1 MYLSTIR
8 SFFAN
13 EIDSQSCRD
22 PRMVDSSKSA
32 RPFSGSF
39 FCCCM
44 PANWPGIGNS
54 VQHCIQIIHWT
65 ALSKVCWLAI
75 HSVPRV
81 CVRFRA
87 CHELPQPYGFEG
99 SLGKGTRPFGAL
111 GVWSAC
117 LILVSRKY
125 RMTNV
130 GYNNSLAW
138 KTLKEGN
145 SATKPALGVT
155 SCDVVVLQ
163 PYVYIRTY
171 VYI

>member
-1 MYLSTIR
+1 MSWPTHGGQQQER
-8 SFFAN
+8 
-13 EIDSQSCRD
+13 ET
-22 PRMVDSSKSA
+22 
-32 RPFSGSF
+32 FSGSF

-44 PANWPGIGNS
+44 PANWPGIVNS

-99 SLGKGTRPFGAL
+99 SLGKGTWPFGAL

-125 RMTNV
+125 RTTNV

-163 PYVYIRTY
+163 PYVYIYIYIRTY
-171 VYI
+171 I